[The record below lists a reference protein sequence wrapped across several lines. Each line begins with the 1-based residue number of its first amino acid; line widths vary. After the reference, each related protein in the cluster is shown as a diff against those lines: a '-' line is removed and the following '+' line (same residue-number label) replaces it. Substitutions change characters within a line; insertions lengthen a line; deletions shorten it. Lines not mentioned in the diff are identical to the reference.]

1 MISVSGRPELSRGE
15 SGEKTDLTW
24 AAGASYLKMPP
35 TMIERLRSMGRR
47 AERDPR
53 SREIE
58 KHTNVRLEV
67 VHAAVVRNGE
77 RELCRSTSA
86 LAWSGLAAG
95 LSMGFSFIAE
105 GILQAALPA
114 ASWRPLAIHFGYVFG
129 FLVVILARQQLFT
142 ENTLTGFLPLLERR
156 NWSTARQV
164 ARLWAVVL
172 TSNLAGAHLMAW
184 VLGNTPAFAPNVQ
197 AAFAKIAHETAAVTF
212 GTALLRGIFAG
223 WIIAIMVWILAA
235 LETHSVAVIILMTY
249 LVAIGNFTHVIAGS
263 INVLFLVMTG
273 AMPWTTYL
281 GAYMVP
287 TLIGNVLGGVA
298 LVSALNHAQ
307 TRAGVHRAPSNLED
321 APAG

>member
-1 MISVSGRPELSRGE
+1 MQRF
-15 SGEKTDLTW
+15 
-24 AAGASYLKMPP
+24 
-35 TMIERLRSMGRR
+35 RSMGRK
-47 AERDPR
+47 EKGEPH
-53 SREIE
+53 SREVE

-77 RELCRSTSA
+77 RELCRSSSA

-105 GILQAALPA
+105 GVLQATLPA
-114 ASWRPLAIHFGYVFG
+114 APWRMLAVRFGYVFG

-142 ENTLTGFLPLLERR
+142 ENTLTGFLPLLKRR
-156 NWSTARQV
+156 NWATARQV

-172 TSNLAGAHLMAW
+172 VTNLAGAHIVAW
-184 VLGNTPAFAPNVQ
+184 VLGNTTAFPVQVQTAFAQ
-197 AAFAKIAHETAAVTF
+197 IARETAAVTF

-235 LETHSVAVIILMTY
+235 LESHSVAVIVLMTY
-249 LVAIGNFTHVIAGS
+249 LVAIGGFTHIIAGS
-263 INVLFLVMTG
+263 IDVLFLVMTG
-273 AMPWTTYL
+273 VLPWS
-281 GAYMVP
+281 AYAGGYMLP

-307 TRAGVHRAPSNLED
+307 TTSGESRDPSHLEEEPG
-321 APAG
+321 A